1 MGKWSL
7 ANLRIGTKILALAGL
22 LLVIFVSVLVYG
34 ILSSRSVDQIY
45 KSSLTVS
52 VPFQIDTLRV
62 DRSLWQMEAE
72 ARGQLLD
79 GQSRT
84 YAAALMKLKSDLAAA
99 ARLVPPGKERQSFAA
114 MRKAVLASVAL
125 TEREDALARA
135 GHAKQA
141 VKLMESSAGIRSQAD
156 AAIQSVLNMESQR
169 NAQATQRNDASAS
182 RTQLVQLILVI
193 LAALLA
199 AFLGVAISRAI
210 VGPLSR
216 AVAVLE
222 RVADGDLTV
231 PPLPVTGRDE
241 VASLSRASN
250 KMLQALQ
257 GVIGS
262 IHRMSEQVNS
272 ASRQLTEAAGQT
284 ATVAQQVSVAV
295 TQVAQG
301 AVQQAAH
308 ASGGAQAMQELRQ
321 AVDQIA
327 KGAQAQALE
336 TEQASDL
343 MGEASRQVSAMVQDV
358 DAVAGHADLTL
369 QAAESGGQAI
379 GEAVKAMAEIHTS
392 VFNATEKVGRLG
404 ESSRQIDEIIQV
416 ISDIA
421 GQTNL
426 LALNAAIEAA
436 RAGDHGRG
444 FAVVAEEVRALAD
457 RVKTAAME
465 IESLIRGM
473 QQETHEALAA
483 TQEGAREVERGKA
496 LGDRAGAALREILEA
511 TGQTSQQVRQVT
523 EAGRRVV
530 ETAKQAAER
539 MVSVSSITE
548 ENSASA
554 EEMAASS
561 GQVVDAVSQV
571 AAISQETGASAEEV
585 SASVEEMSA
594 SAEEIAASADGLSR
608 LAGELRDAVARFK
621 VA

>member
-1 MGKWSL
+1 MGKWTL
-7 ANLRIGTKILALAGL
+7 ANLRIGTKILTLAGL
-22 LLVIFVSVLVYG
+22 LLVIFVAVLVYG
-34 ILSSRSVDQIY
+34 IRSSGAVDQTY
-45 KSSLTVS
+45 KSSLTIS
-52 VPFQIDTLRV
+52 VPLQIDTLRV

-79 GQSRT
+79 GQSRS
-84 YAAALMKLKSDLAAA
+84 YASALAKLKKDLAAA
-99 ARLVPPGKERQSFAA
+99 AALVPPGQERQSFAA
-114 MRKAVLASVAL
+114 MRRTVFASVAK
-125 TEREDALARA
+125 TAQEEALAQA
-135 GHAKQA
+135 GHTKEA

-156 AAIQSVLNMESQR
+156 AAIQGILNLESR
-169 NAQATQRNDASAS
+169 KNTLATERNDAAAA
-182 RTQLVQLILVI
+182 RTQMVQLVLVI

-199 AFLGVAISRAI
+199 AFLGVVISRAI
-210 VGPLSR
+210 VLPLSR

-222 RVADGDLTV
+222 KVADGDLTV
-231 PPLPVTGRDE
+231 QQLTVMGRDE

-250 KMLQALQ
+250 KMLQGLK
-257 GVIGS
+257 GVISG
-262 IHRMSEQVNS
+262 IHSMSEQVSS
-272 ASRQLTEAAGQT
+272 ASRQLKEAAGQT
-284 ATVAQQVSVAV
+284 ATAAQQVSVAV

-301 AVQQAAH
+301 AVQQAQH

-369 QAAESGGQAI
+369 QAAERGGQAI
-379 GEAVKAMAEIHTS
+379 GEAVQAMAEIHTS
-392 VFNATEKVGRLG
+392 VFHAAEKVGRLG

-416 ISDIA
+416 ISEIA

-483 TQEGAREVERGKA
+483 TQEGAHEVERGSA
-496 LGDRAGAALREILEA
+496 LGDRAGSALREILAA
-511 TGQTSQQVRQVT
+511 TGQTSQRVRQVT
-523 EAGRRVV
+523 EAGRQVV
-530 ETAKQAAER
+530 DTAKRAAER

-561 GQVVDAVSQV
+561 GEVVESVSQV

-594 SAEEIAASADGLSR
+594 SAEEIAASADSLAR
-608 LAGELRDAVARFK
+608 LAGELRDAVAQFK